1 VPEQQ
6 AATNRRERLA
16 RALPLLLL
24 TLVLVVLIAP
34 ALDPSVQLFYRDTGR
49 LHYPV
54 KKFIAEELRRFHLPL
69 WDPWTESGTS
79 LLAQTTEGLLHPFTL
94 LYLLLPFDLA
104 FKLNHLL
111 ALPLAGLG
119 AYLLARQLR
128 ISPWG
133 AAAAGVTYGGCGYLV
148 SMVSGNVTYALG
160 PAGVPLAIAAFLAFD
175 ESPGA
180 LRLLCSASALALTAY
195 AGDPQSMLVAGVIGT
210 ALVVM
215 RAIAADAQDANPGRA
230 AWLSRG
236 ARSGMR
242 GALWGSLALALSAPV
257 ALPSV
262 ARLRESERKG
272 GVNELERRS
281 FLVTPRRLPGY
292 LVPEAFDDPADVFAQ
307 GKSEQRLSPFPEFFG
322 LESGA
327 AFSDSIVI
335 GAPALLLALL
345 GCFAGRRGRFLFAGG
360 CLFVLASTG
369 ETLGIQELLMS
380 VVPGF
385 RYFRYAEK
393 FAGPATLLLAL
404 AAGVGLDL
412 ALRGPKRAARA
423 LVWTSMGLSCASG
436 VGAFALGQR
445 RPDAIAFLTNLG
457 ATHASLFATRLLDSL
472 RSGLLTVAALAL
484 ALGAVALLR
493 DRRPGRDA
501 GALGFLCCAVSVL
514 ASSPG
519 SLLAAPVELFH
530 GPFFLADFLVRKA
543 GPSPGRWRLFTYSSA
558 PQMPTNII
566 LGERLGGQEGVSQS
580 LFAQFDALAG
590 IESASEYFSAADV
603 RYTKAL
609 AAAPYQIGLVL
620 GIRFFLAMPGP
631 FDPTTA
637 AQHGFVQLPRGY
649 WMREMPPRPRAFV
662 VGAARAVPDRDMAAA
677 LADPRFS
684 PTAEALVAAKDAPRF
699 ARFHPSATAPVG
711 AARWS
716 RSASDAMD
724 VDVEARQEALLVVAE
739 HFDPGWR
746 ATVDGA
752 TASTLRVDDVAIGV
766 PVPQGRHRVHL
777 SFHPIGFAVGLWVF
791 AATLAGFA
799 MWALV
804 GRTRRVSR

>member
-1 VPEQQ
+1 MPEQQ
-6 AATNRRERLA
+6 AATNRRERLT

-34 ALDPSVQLFYRDTGR
+34 VLDPSVQLFYRDTGR

-94 LYLLLPFDLA
+94 LYVLLPFDLA

-111 ALPLAGLG
+111 ALPLAGVG

-148 SMVSGNVTYALG
+148 SMVSSNVTYALG
-160 PAGVPLAIAAFLAFD
+160 PASVPLAVATFLAFE
-175 ESPGA
+175 ESPGV
-180 LRLLCSASALALTAY
+180 LRLLCSASALALAAY
-195 AGDPQSMLVAGVIGT
+195 AGDPQSMLLAGVIGT
-210 ALVVM
+210 ALVVV
-215 RAIAADAQDANPGRA
+215 RAIAADVQDANPERA

-242 GALWGSLALALSAPV
+242 AALWGLLALALSAPV
-257 ALPSV
+257 VLPSV
-262 ARLRESERKG
+262 ARLRDSERKG
-272 GVNELERRS
+272 GVSELERRS

-292 LVPEAFDDPADVFAQ
+292 LVPEAFDDPADVFAE
-307 GKSEQRLSPFPEFFG
+307 GKSEQRQSPFPEYFG
-322 LESGA
+322 LQSGA

-369 ETLGIQELLMS
+369 ETLGIQEMLMS

-404 AAGVGLDL
+404 AGGIGLDL
-412 ALRGPKRAARA
+412 ALRGPKEAARA
-423 LVWTSMGLSCASG
+423 LVWTSTGLSCASG
-436 VGAFALGQR
+436 LGAFALGQR
-445 RPDAIAFLTNLG
+445 RPDAIAFLTDLG
-457 ATHASLFATRLLDSL
+457 ATHASLVASRLLDSL

-484 ALGAVALLR
+484 ALGAVALLHE
-493 DRRPGRDA
+493 RRGRGA
-501 GALGFLCCAVSVL
+501 GALGFLCCAASVL

-519 SLLAAPVELFH
+519 SLLTAPVQLFY
-530 GPFFLADFLVRKA
+530 GPFSLADFLVRKA
-543 GPSPGRWRLFTYSSA
+543 GPSPGRWRLFTNGSA
-558 PQMPTNII
+558 PQMPTNAV

-580 LFAQFDALAG
+580 LFPQFDTLAG
-590 IESASEYFSAADV
+590 IESASEYFSAPDR
-603 RYTKAL
+603 RYAKAL

-620 GIRFFLAMPGP
+620 GIRFFLAMPDP
-631 FDPTTA
+631 FDPATA

-662 VGAARAVPDRDMAAA
+662 VGAARAVPDREMAAA
-677 LADPRFS
+677 LADPKFS
-684 PTAEALVAAKDAPRF
+684 PTAEALVAAGDAPRI
-699 ARFHPSATAPVG
+699 ARLHSAATAPVG

-716 RSASDAMD
+716 RPASDAMD
-724 VDVEARQEALLVVAE
+724 VDVETGQQALLVVAE

-777 SFHPIGFAVGLWVF
+777 TFHPIGFAAGLWVF

-799 MWALV
+799 MWAMV
-804 GRTRRVSR
+804 GRTRRVSP